1 VDVVH
6 TIIAK
11 MFKEEVNFLLKG
23 KEERQLAKKI
33 VIVSSVSIFKFLLL
47 KIPSKKK
54 MCHIKNF

>member
-1 VDVVH
+1 
-6 TIIAK
+6 